1 MLAGIRKRLA
11 RNFCTISYF
20 FRRSTLSF
28 FGSYFFFDASLARI
42 SAAVVGNCK
51 LPALIEPVPLAF
63 ADVVLL
69 LLEALFASF
78 AEPFA
83 AILLFAAIVAEGG
96 GVCEVPTISSTLPL
110 TVCLSLS
117 PLPSTSISNSLTSL
131 AIAFIQINE
140 ILNERL
146 NGDRVS
152 ANWIRK
158 RVFIKKKKKKIIIII
173 IK

>member
-42 SAAVVGNCK
+42 SAAVIGNCK
-51 LPALIEPVPLAF
+51 LPALIDPVPLAL
-63 ADVVLL
+63 ADVVLLL

-83 AILLFAAIVAEGG
+83 AILLFTAIVADGG
-96 GVCEVPTISSTLPL
+96 GDNNKNVEATGKFAWLSVC
-110 TVCLSLS
+110 
-117 PLPSTSISNSLTSL
+117 
-131 AIAFIQINE
+131 
-140 ILNERL
+140 
-146 NGDRVS
+146 
-152 ANWIRK
+152 ANT
-158 RVFIKKKKKKIIIII
+158 
-173 IK
+173 

>member
-11 RNFCTISYF
+11 RK
-20 FRRSTLSF
+20 STLSF

-42 SAAVVGNCK
+42 SAAVIGNCK
-51 LPALIEPVPLAF
+51 LPALIDPVPLAL
-63 ADVVLL
+63 ADVLLLL

-83 AILLFAAIVAEGG
+83 AILLFAAIVADGG

-110 TVCLSLS
+110 IVCLSLS

-131 AIAFIQINE
+131 AIAFIRCTTC
-140 ILNERL
+140 L
-146 NGDRVS
+146 
-152 ANWIRK
+152 
-158 RVFIKKKKKKIIIII
+158 
-173 IK
+173 